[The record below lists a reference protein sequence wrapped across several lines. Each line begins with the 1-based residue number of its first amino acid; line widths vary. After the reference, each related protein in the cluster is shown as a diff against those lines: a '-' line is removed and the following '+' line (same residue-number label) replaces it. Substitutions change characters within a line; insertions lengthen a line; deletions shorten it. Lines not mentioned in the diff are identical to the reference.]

1 MIALAVILAVIVVI
15 RFSVISAPEDMKN
28 IWVCQSG
35 EWVKQG
41 KPSYP
46 APTTGCGDIT
56 DRDLNNNDLINR
68 CNDTGGN
75 WLSDYYECENISR
88 GLCEEM
94 DGVFNECE
102 SACRHNP
109 ETDVCTMQCV
119 AVCKF
124 SKTEITDFASCAAS
138 GNPIMESY
146 PRKCRANGQNF
157 TENIGNELEKA
168 DLIRI
173 ETPRPNQKISSPL
186 TITGQARGTWFFEA
200 SFPVVLTDW
209 DGKIIAEGVATAQ
222 SDWMTEN
229 FVPFKATLEFN
240 RPSYGD
246 NGSLILKKDNPSG
259 LPEND
264 DALEIP
270 ILF

>member
-28 IWVCQSG
+28 IWVCQNG

-41 KPSYP
+41 EPSDP
-46 APTTGCGDIT
+46 APTTDCEGNNENIDANNVASGCQ
-56 DRDLNNNDLINR
+56 LNS
-68 CNDTGGN
+68 GN
-75 WLSDYYECENISR
+75 WLAEHQECETGNS
-88 GLCEEM
+88 LWCEQTGGE
-94 DGVFNECE
+94 FSECE

-109 ETDVCTMQCV
+109 ETDICTMQCV